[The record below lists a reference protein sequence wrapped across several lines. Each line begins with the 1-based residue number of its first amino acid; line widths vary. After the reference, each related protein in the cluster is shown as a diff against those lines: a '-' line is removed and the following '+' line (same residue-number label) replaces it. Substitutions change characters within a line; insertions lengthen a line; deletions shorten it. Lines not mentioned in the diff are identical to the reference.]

1 MSNSGVFDVN
11 DIRYLMDYQ
20 QWPTPGEL
28 QLIQTQTVT
37 PNVAAV
43 DFTNIQENTYNV
55 HFLTCDNVQA
65 VSDGPIL
72 EIQFYENGTL
82 ETASVYDYARQYGNS
97 AGTFGEDRSSSSDG
111 IEFLPNTGGSTNETS
126 QGYAYFYNLGD
137 ATKYSFSTLHS
148 VAMNANPYLLM
159 QFGGGVLPQASKVD
173 GIRLKFSS
181 GNIDTGTYSLY
192 GIRFA

>member
-20 QWPTPGEL
+20 QWATFGEL
-28 QLIQTQTVT
+28 QLIETQTVT
-37 PNVAAV
+37 SNVAAV
-43 DFTNIQENTYNV
+43 DFTSIQESTYNV

-72 EIQFYENGTL
+72 QIQFYENGTL

-97 AGTFGEDRSSSSDG
+97 AGTFGESRSSSSSV

-126 QGYAYFYNLGD
+126 QGYAYLYNLGD
-137 ATKYSFSTLHS
+137 ATKYSFATFHS
-148 VAMNANPYLLM
+148 VAMNANPYFLM
-159 QFGGGVLPQASKVD
+159 HFGSGVLQQASKVD